1 VDLVGV
7 PVAETAPSGLT
18 ATGDP
23 YAALPDCPL
32 AVVWF
37 GGVAYAVLPFGG
49 PLRFDGAAW
58 TPLPGTPSPDIT
70 LACVHGG
77 ALVFATPSGACWRYT
92 GATWTALPSTGLD
105 YTAVLLSIRGIMCAF
120 GGMYGEGDAAACA
133 IAAFNGATWSTT
145 LTDDAGGEAVA
156 VVPDGAEGF
165 IVAASNCGDTQT
177 GLYGL
182 SSYFAWDGPGTATM
196 TRTGGGGASRWAEA
210 AALVDGVPH
219 VLLAE
224 TFDEGI
230 VHTVDRWTGTAWETV
245 AGLGTLPLHAGLLP
259 DGAGAVLWAST
270 GAWGETFASSLSQ
283 YDGVAVA
290 ELVDLAPAAGTDDH
304 IVFGWVDG
312 ATLTAVVENTADG
325 YRLQDFAI
333 ARAIVVPAAASWTDG
348 PDRFALSR
356 FGRRAVPAPTAPTCE
371 PDRFGLNPFSRRY
384 ATPLVVPH
392 APRAVVGLTATGD
405 PYAALPDCPLAVVWF
420 GGAVYAVLPFG
431 GPLRFDGAAWTPL
444 PGIPSPD
451 ITLACVHGGAL
462 VFATPS
468 GACWRYTGATWTAL
482 PPTGL
487 DYTAVLL
494 SIRGIMCAFG
504 SQYAGGTGTAAIRA
518 YDGTVWETVVE
529 DDRGG
534 EVVAVVP
541 DGGAGFVVACSN
553 YGAVQTGLYG
563 ASSYFAWDGPES
575 AEMAR
580 TGGGDGWGE
589 RWVESA
595 ALVDGVPHIVLVGVR
610 GESLVHTVDRWTG
623 AGWEPVAPFWGSRL
637 RFGLVPD
644 GAGAIAWNTT
654 GALGLAFAS
663 SLWWYDGR
671 GKTEIADLAP
681 VAGADPR
688 AVFAWVDGDV
698 LRVVTESA
706 TGHRLQDYTLA
717 RDIVTEGPP
726 GAVVEATATIA
737 LGRCGA
743 SASVVHG
750 LTGEISPA
758 ASTVFARLRAP
769 VVFVL
774 DAARHPIAV
783 LDGYELFE
791 WVDHWRE
798 PDEWTLIIDAKVP
811 GAKTL
816 ATGAFI
822 AAVVPGGE
830 TKVGLIDDPGVS
842 LTGTDGVE
850 AIVVTGRC
858 YGSMLGA
865 RNALAG
871 TASGSGTDAWGL
883 TSTWD
888 GGQPGSPAGAMAYYV
903 HRNAI
908 APAEA
913 YRAVPDLAIGT
924 LTATELQVRYNAR
937 FQPITE
943 ILLEICQYSG
953 LGWSMRYDED
963 AGLFR
968 FDVLGGRD
976 MTGRVAFS
984 PDYGTV
990 AGIAFARR
998 TRDARNLAWVAG
1010 QGEGALRD
1018 VRGYYDTARYPRGP
1032 PSGLALR
1039 EMFVDARDIG
1049 PTSETTLKERG
1060 DQKLAEVAEE
1070 ASVEFTLLTGGA
1082 YDYPRDFRTGDVVR
1096 ADYPGWASTEARI
1109 VAVGQ
1114 RWDADGRTVTV
1125 AVGSE
1130 PADVRKTILDLAR
1143 RQDQQERK
1151 G

>member
-1 VDLVGV
+1 
-7 PVAETAPSGLT
+7 
-18 ATGDP
+18 
-23 YAALPDCPL
+23 
-32 AVVWF
+32 
-37 GGVAYAVLPFGG
+37 
-49 PLRFDGAAW
+49 
-58 TPLPGTPSPDIT
+58 
-70 LACVHGG
+70 
-77 ALVFATPSGACWRYT
+77 
-92 GATWTALPSTGLD
+92 
-105 YTAVLLSIRGIMCAF
+105 M
-120 GGMYGEGDAAACA
+120 
-133 IAAFNGATWSTT
+133 
-145 LTDDAGGEAVA
+145 
-156 VVPDGAEGF
+156 
-165 IVAASNCGDTQT
+165 
-177 GLYGL
+177 
-182 SSYFAWDGPGTATM
+182 
-196 TRTGGGGASRWAEA
+196 
-210 AALVDGVPH
+210 
-219 VLLAE
+219 
-224 TFDEGI
+224 
-230 VHTVDRWTGTAWETV
+230 
-245 AGLGTLPLHAGLLP
+245 
-259 DGAGAVLWAST
+259 
-270 GAWGETFASSLSQ
+270 
-283 YDGVAVA
+283 
-290 ELVDLAPAAGTDDH
+290 
-304 IVFGWVDG
+304 
-312 ATLTAVVENTADG
+312 
-325 YRLQDFAI
+325 
-333 ARAIVVPAAASWTDG
+333 
-348 PDRFALSR
+348 
-356 FGRRAVPAPTAPTCE
+356 
-371 PDRFGLNPFSRRY
+371 
-384 ATPLVVPH
+384 
-392 APRAVVGLTATGD
+392 
-405 PYAALPDCPLAVVWF
+405 
-420 GGAVYAVLPFG
+420 
-431 GPLRFDGAAWTPL
+431 
-444 PGIPSPD
+444 
-451 ITLACVHGGAL
+451 
-462 VFATPS
+462 
-468 GACWRYTGATWTAL
+468 
-482 PPTGL
+482 
-487 DYTAVLL
+487 
-494 SIRGIMCAFG
+494 
-504 SQYAGGTGTAAIRA
+504 
-518 YDGTVWETVVE
+518 
-529 DDRGG
+529 
-534 EVVAVVP
+534 
-541 DGGAGFVVACSN
+541 
-553 YGAVQTGLYG
+553 
-563 ASSYFAWDGPES
+563 
-575 AEMAR
+575 
-580 TGGGDGWGE
+580 
-589 RWVESA
+589 
-595 ALVDGVPHIVLVGVR
+595 
-610 GESLVHTVDRWTG
+610 
-623 AGWEPVAPFWGSRL
+623 
-637 RFGLVPD
+637 
-644 GAGAIAWNTT
+644 
-654 GALGLAFAS
+654 
-663 SLWWYDGR
+663 
-671 GKTEIADLAP
+671 
-681 VAGADPR
+681 
-688 AVFAWVDGDV
+688 
-698 LRVVTESA
+698 
-706 TGHRLQDYTLA
+706 
-717 RDIVTEGPP
+717 
-726 GAVVEATATIA
+726 
-737 LGRCGA
+737 
-743 SASVVHG
+743 HG